1 MTLEEILENR
11 TPGKTLTAHNWKSYC
26 WDDGDG
32 HLVLNVH
39 HYWTMMIQFV
49 IKAKKPYYP
58 IPVRHV
64 QHVDIGNGSKSD
76 QKGMNRIF
84 VKLGLPW
91 YYARNKGNPRILR
104 LLNEQDRLQLP
115 RNLQDREVR
124 VNIFGYSA

>member
-11 TPGKTLTAHNWKSYC
+11 EPGKTLTAHNWKSYC
-26 WDDGDG
+26 WNDGENTI
-32 HLVLNVH
+32 VNIH
-39 HYWTMMIQFV
+39 HYWTMMIQYV
-49 IKAKKPYYP
+49 IRNKEPYYP
-58 IPVRHV
+58 IPVRHI

-91 YYARNKGNPRILR
+91 YYARNNGNPRIIE
-104 LLNEQDRLQLP
+104 LLDPEQVKQLP
-115 RNLQDREVR
+115 KNLQDREVR